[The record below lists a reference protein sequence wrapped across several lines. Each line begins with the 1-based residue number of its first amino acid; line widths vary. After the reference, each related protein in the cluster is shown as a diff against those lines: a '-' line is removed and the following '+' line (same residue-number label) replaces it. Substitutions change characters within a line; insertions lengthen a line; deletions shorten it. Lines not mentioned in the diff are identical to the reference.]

1 MSEKVLT
8 DDEKNALLDGV
19 SSGAVEV
26 HSSGGPKYADVRPF
40 ELPRR
45 SLIRTNSF
53 PRLQV
58 LNQQLAERLGRYT
71 EAQLHCDVRI
81 VAGQTRLQPFAEC
94 LAGGGAQSAV
104 CTFRAEPL
112 DGHGVVLIEPE
123 AIGRLVEGFFGGS
136 GNELVSRQAK
146 ALTAG
151 ELSVCKLFCN
161 AILSMVQ
168 DAWEPVI
175 ELVPE
180 FVSLDVG
187 GELITAV
194 AEADS
199 VISTAFEI
207 EFPEGR
213 GGFDVVWPVSMITS
227 LIPVFDGQKRDR
239 DAAEDARWQRAIKAR
254 LPDANI
260 SLSGT
265 VGHARLPLKNLATLK
280 PGDVI
285 DIDSPRSATIFAKD
299 VAVLHGLFGVLSG
312 RNAIEAN
319 GWIAS
324 GAGKPAH

>member
-1 MSEKVLT
+1 MTEKVLT

-26 HSSGGPKYADVRPF
+26 QSSDGTRYADVKPF
-40 ELPRR
+40 ELPKR
-45 SLIRTNSF
+45 SMIRTNSF
-53 PRLQV
+53 PRLQM
-58 LNQQLAERLGRYT
+58 LNQQLAERLGRFT

-81 VAGQTRLQPFAEC
+81 ETGRIRLQPFAEC
-94 LAGGGAQSAV
+94 LAPGGVQPAV
-104 CTFRAEPL
+104 CTFKAEPL
-112 DGHGVVLIEPE
+112 DGHGVILIDPE
-123 AIGRLVEGFFGGS
+123 AIARLVEGFFGGS

-151 ELSVCKLFCN
+151 ELSVCKLFGN
-161 AILSMVQ
+161 AVLSMVQ
-168 DAWEPVI
+168 DVWEPVI

-180 FVSLDVG
+180 YVSLEAG
-187 GELITAV
+187 TELVTTI
-194 AEADS
+194 AETDP
-199 VISTAFEI
+199 VISTMFDI

-213 GGFDVVWPVSMITS
+213 GGFEILWPVSMVTS

-239 DAAEDARWQRAIKAR
+239 DAAEDARWHRAIKAR

-265 VGHARLPLKNLATLK
+265 VGHARLPLKSLATLK

-285 DIDSPRSATIFAKD
+285 DIDSPRSATVFAKN
-299 VAVLHGLFGVLSG
+299 VAVLNGLFGVIAG

-319 GWIAS
+319 GWIA
-324 GAGKPAH
+324 GHAGKQTH